1 MTIKQ
6 LIKMQKDYLAEY
18 NRAVIRRRKQLVR
31 VMTNQLKQRR
41 ASRSPNNSTTSQA
54 RKLKN
59 KLYNTLHRSV
69 LNNASRPKCM
79 RWRKTHGTWGG
90 QAKTKYWR
98 CTA

>member
-18 NRAVIRRRKQLVR
+18 NRAVIRRRKYLVS
-31 VMTNQLKQRR
+31 MMANQLKQRR
-41 ASRSPNNSTTSQA
+41 ASRSPNNSTTSHA
-54 RKLKN
+54 RKLKMR
-59 KLYNTLHRSV
+59 LYNGLHRSV
-69 LNNASRPKCM
+69 FDNASRPKCM

-90 QAKTKYWR
+90 QAKTKRWR